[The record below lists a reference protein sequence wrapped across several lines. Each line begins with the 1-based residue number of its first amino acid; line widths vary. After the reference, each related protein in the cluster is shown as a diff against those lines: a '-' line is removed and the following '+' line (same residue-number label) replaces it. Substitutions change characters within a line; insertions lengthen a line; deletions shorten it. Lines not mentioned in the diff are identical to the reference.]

1 MRKPRYFSSDALF
14 FFAWA
19 VTPFLI
25 LACTTAK
32 TAQNKSTF
40 ATDTL
45 IINRT
50 DTVREVQWR
59 LRTDTIRERIYQ
71 RDSTSQRQ
79 EGNMTIREIWHWETK
94 ESDRSRTEV
103 DSLSA
108 LVSKLE
114 SERRASERQETSRE
128 VRTESKE
135 PPWYVKIGIW
145 AIILIT
151 LIVIIRYHEKK
162 NARA

>member
-1 MRKPRYFSSDALF
+1 MRKPRYFSSEALKLI
-14 FFAWA
+14 AWA

-25 LACTTAK
+25 FACTTAK

-50 DTVREVQWR
+50 DTVREVRWR
-59 LRTDTIRERIYQ
+59 LRTDTIREHIYQ

-79 EGNMTIREIWHWETK
+79 EGDMTIREIWHWTER
-94 ESDRSRTEV
+94 ESDRSRTQV
-103 DSLSA
+103 DSLAA

-114 SERRASERQETSRE
+114 SEKRANQRQETDRE

-135 PPWYVKIGIW
+135 PPWYKRILYW
-145 AIILIT
+145 TIILIVFV
-151 LIVIIRYHEKK
+151 VIYRRKSTQS
-162 NARA
+162 

>member
-1 MRKPRYFSSDALF
+1 MRKPRYFSSKALF

-25 LACTTAK
+25 FACTTAK

-59 LRTDTIRERIYQ
+59 LQTDTIRERIYQ

-79 EGNMTIREIWHWETK
+79 EGDMTIREIWHWETK
-94 ESDRSRTEV
+94 ESDRSRTQV
-103 DSLSA
+103 DSLAA

-114 SERRASERQETSRE
+114 SERQASQRQETDRE
-128 VRTESKE
+128 VCTESKE
-135 PPWYVKIGIW
+135 PPWYKRIMYW
-145 AIILIT
+145 TIILIVFV
-151 LIVIIRYHEKK
+151 VIYRWKST
-162 NARA
+162 RS

>member
-1 MRKPRYFSSDALF
+1 MRKPRYFISEALF

-45 IINRT
+45 IFNRT

-79 EGNMTIREIWHWETK
+79 EGDMTIREIWHWETK
-94 ESDRSRTEV
+94 ESDRSRTQV
-103 DSLSA
+103 DSLAA

-114 SERRASERQETSRE
+114 SERQASQRQETDRE

-135 PPWYVKIGIW
+135 QPWYKRILYW
-145 AIILIT
+145 AIILIVFV
-151 LIVIIRYHEKK
+151 VIYRRKSTQS
-162 NARA
+162 

>member
-1 MRKPRYFSSDALF
+1 MRKPRYFSSEALKLI
-14 FFAWA
+14 AWA

-25 LACTTAK
+25 FACTTAK

-79 EGNMTIREIWHWETK
+79 EGDMTIREIWHWETK
-94 ESDRSRTEV
+94 ESDRSRTQV
-103 DSLSA
+103 DSLAA

-114 SERRASERQETSRE
+114 SERQASQRQADRE
-128 VRTESKE
+128 VLTESKE
-135 PPWYVKIGIW
+135 PPWYKRIMYW
-145 AIILIT
+145 AIILIVFV
-151 LIVIIRYHEKK
+151 VIYRRKSTQS
-162 NARA
+162 

>member
-1 MRKPRYFSSDALF
+1 MRKPRYFSSKALF
-14 FFAWA
+14 FLAWA

-25 LACTTAK
+25 LSCTTAK
-32 TAQNKSTF
+32 TAQNKSIF

-50 DTVREVQWR
+50 DTVKEVQWR

-79 EGNMTIREIWHWETK
+79 EGNTILREIWHWETR
-94 ESDRSRTEV
+94 ESDHSRTVV
-103 DSLSA
+103 DSLVA

-114 SERRASERQETSRE
+114 SEKRASQRQETDTE

-135 PPWYVKIGIW
+135 PPWYAKIETWIFF
-145 AIILIT
+145 LT
-151 LIVIIRYHEKK
+151 LVVLVLRYKRNK
-162 NARA
+162 TRA

>member
-1 MRKPRYFSSDALF
+1 MRKAFHFARDALKF
-14 FFAWA
+14 IAWA
-19 VTPFLI
+19 IIPFLI

-50 DTVREVQWR
+50 DTLREVQWR

-79 EGNMTIREIWHWETK
+79 EGDITIREIWHWETK
-94 ESDRSRTEV
+94 ESDRSRTVV
-103 DSLSA
+103 DSLAA

-114 SERRASERQETSRE
+114 SERQASQRQEADKE

-145 AIILIT
+145 TIILIM
-151 LIVIIRYHEKK
+151 IIRYDKK
-162 NARA
+162 A

>member
-1 MRKPRYFSSDALF
+1 MRKAFLFARDALKF
-14 FFAWA
+14 IAWA
-19 VTPFLI
+19 IIPFLI

-79 EGNMTIREIWHWETK
+79 EGDMIIREIWHWEIK
-94 ESDRSRTEV
+94 ESDRSRTVV
-103 DSLSA
+103 DSLMA

-114 SERRASERQETSRE
+114 SERQASQRQETDTE

-145 AIILIT
+145 TIILIM
-151 LIVIIRYHEKK
+151 IIRYDKK
-162 NARA
+162 A